1 MQCTSPLTSAAD
13 FRDGVAAFSRTGA
26 DSLVT
31 VVRTHR
37 FLWKLG
43 ADGAAAPQNYDPVK
57 RPRLQDWAGELI
69 ENGAFYVFRPRAE
82 TDRPAEV
89 STGLRLPHA
98 ARLTAAQVFKTAALR
113 ASGSRLSGKIVAH
126 EMPEETLAEIDSR
139 AAASRISGLW
149 GGRGAIAAASPRG
162 GRVDARRR
170 RLVDWQII
178 EGLAA
183 AKFGDEPKKWGF

>member
-69 ENGAFYVFRPRAE
+69 ENGAFYVFRPARKP
-82 TDRPAEV
+82 TGRP
-89 STGLRLPHA
+89 
-98 ARLTAAQVFKTAALR
+98 
-113 ASGSRLSGKIVAH
+113 
-126 EMPEETLAEIDSR
+126 
-139 AAASRISGLW
+139 
-149 GGRGAIAAASPRG
+149 
-162 GRVDARRR
+162 
-170 RLVDWQII
+170 
-178 EGLAA
+178 
-183 AKFGDEPKKWGF
+183 